1 MARFGAR
8 FRALRPY
15 LLPVVCCL
23 LSVPLLAGCGG
34 ALAKDGDGTDWETME
49 FDPGVAEARAEEL
62 GIDVDDPVKDAE
74 DAIAYY
80 EGSVAELD
88 GERERLEAELGEI
101 AAFVEILETEDP
113 GLVDTYVKLAE
124 KDESE
129 LEAVLIKLGG
139 AKESLETARARLA
152 EVKGGGASAGAEGYT
167 APEDVSDGM
176 DGYEPPIGDP
186 GDWEIVLDGAETV
199 PAPEEDTA

>member
-1 MARFGAR
+1 
-8 FRALRPY
+8 
-15 LLPVVCCL
+15 
-23 LSVPLLAGCGG
+23 LAGCGG
-34 ALAKDGDGTDWETME
+34 AFARDDDGTDWETME
-49 FDPGVAEARAEEL
+49 FEPGVAEARAEEL
-62 GIDVDDPVKDAE
+62 GAEIDDPVKDAE

-88 GERERLEAELGEI
+88 GERERLEAELEEL

-113 GLVDTYVKLAE
+113 GLVDTYKKLAE
-124 KDESE
+124 KDEGE

-152 EVKGGGASAGAEGYT
+152 EVKGGVSAGAEGY
-167 APEDVSDGM
+167 APPEDESDGL

-186 GDWEIVLDGAETV
+186 GDWEIVLGGGETV
-199 PAPEEDTA
+199 TVAEEDTA